1 MAPTQKRKAD
11 DGPLSPNT
19 KRARKKV
26 VNELAEKV
34 YAIQVLDSRQE
45 CSQMDGCGSKYGSI
59 KTIVADAKKIYPWV
73 DRTKIYN
80 CLKTTKR
87 KAKAREKKD
96 ESATRVLEEECFVVV
111 ATRKSS
117 GGRPKGSTARAKQ
130 NLKR

>member
-1 MAPTQKRKAD
+1 MAPTQKRKGD

-87 KAKAREKKD
+87 KAKAREKND
-96 ESATRVLEEECFVVV
+96 ESATRVRRRMFCCCGHPK
-111 ATRKSS
+111 TIR
-117 GGRPKGSTARAKQ
+117 RPP
-130 NLKR
+130 

>member
-11 DGPLSPNT
+11 NGPLSPNT

-34 YAIQVLDSRQE
+34 YAIQVLDSRHE
-45 CSQMDGCGSKYGSI
+45 CSQMGGCGSKHGSI

-80 CLKTTKR
+80 CLKNYQEAERQRPGKRRTKAPHKCWKKNVLLLWPSENHQEAAL
-87 KAKAREKKD
+87 KALR
-96 ESATRVLEEECFVVV
+96 L
-111 ATRKSS
+111 
-117 GGRPKGSTARAKQ
+117 GRNKI
-130 NLKR
+130 

>member
-26 VNELAEKV
+26 VDELAEKV
-34 YAIQVLDSRQE
+34 YAIQVLDSRYE
-45 CSQMDGCGSKYGSI
+45 CSQMYGYGSKYGSI

-87 KAKAREKKD
+87 KAKAVGR
-96 ESATRVLEEECFVVV
+96 T
-111 ATRKSS
+111 SS
-117 GGRPKGSTARAKQ
+117 LHYYYLTFIS
-130 NLKR
+130 